1 MRLLRTQRQISRLG
15 RERNLPLPAGEGRGE
30 GERVLTFASWIST
43 AFIGTHHKTALT
55 VACLFA
61 VICLPSFSAF
71 AADPLNRLVNSPQG
85 VNTTLGFENVEQ
97 RHPFRT
103 VNGEQIDLRPL
114 FSWINRG
121 RVSRS
126 SKPYDQQCPLPDWR
140 PIDGTII
147 KVMDDALLV
156 AKGISK
162 SPVILKNYPRNLA
175 TTVGT
180 PVSVVAMQAGSFDF
194 ASKAGGKDRI
204 PIFDHGVPLTPPP
217 AAVTNVIVRPSLP
230 TNLPPPKSVG
240 KKPARPQ

>member
-1 MRLLRTQRQISRLG
+1 MSRLK
-15 RERNLPLPAGEGRGE
+15 AF
-30 GERVLTFASWIST
+30 LTFCGLI
-43 AFIGTHHKTALT
+43 
-55 VACLFA
+55 A
-61 VICLPSFSAF
+61 VFSLLSQLAF
-71 AADPLNRLVNSPQG
+71 AADPPNRFANPAQG
-85 VNTTLGFENVEQ
+85 VNTTLGFENIEQ

-162 SPVILKNYPRNLA
+162 SPVILKNYPRNLS
-175 TTVGT
+175 TTVGS

-204 PIFDHGVPLTPPP
+204 PIFDHGIPFTPPP
-217 AAVTNVIVRPSLP
+217 AAVTNVVVRPSLP
-230 TNLPPPKSVG
+230 TNFPPVKSSG
-240 KKPARPQ
+240 KKSKP